1 MSTQPAYV
9 LDTSVAVK
17 WFANEGGT
25 EQAKADQL
33 LEVLERGE
41 CILKAPEL
49 LYFEVT
55 NALMLS
61 HRFPKDKVMD
71 SLGSLRKLK
80 IEVQSLNWST
90 LVKAVEIA
98 SACKATIYDSYF
110 LAMALEADCVLVT
123 ADEGFWRK
131 ARHLPG
137 IISLRLLQLTG
148 RTP

>member
-1 MSTQPAYV
+1 MSAQPAYI

-17 WFANEGGT
+17 WFADEGGT

-33 LEVLERGE
+33 LDVLERGE

-61 HRFPKDKVMD
+61 QRFPKDKVME

-80 IEVQSLNWST
+80 IEVESLNWST
-90 LVKAVEIA
+90 LTRAVEIA

-110 LAMALEADCVLVT
+110 LAMAFEADCVLVT
-123 ADEGFWRK
+123 ADEVFLRK
-131 ARHLPG
+131 ASHLPR
-137 IISLRLLQLTG
+137 IISLRLLRLTG